1 MGVSAGASN
10 LIFSG
15 RKISIIC
22 ARDLIVSSLS
32 ILLRN
37 NICWSRMDYDYSKIS
52 EREKSLLPFGF
63 QGNVYNLSY
72 KWQEIFPG
80 TENPVKILEIGGY
93 HGGNVCSL
101 TKTYAVHTSSEIH
114 VIDPWQDYDGY
125 NEYKD
130 KQNNNYSIFIKNISK
145 LPAWDLSKIYLH
157 RMKSEDIDK
166 RFADEMFD
174 IIYIDGNHLT
184 KYVLEDSIVSLKK
197 AKKGAWII
205 WDDVFDPEVKKAVQI
220 FLHLYKDFF
229 HPDVITKNGQLFL
242 KKL

>member
-1 MGVSAGASN
+1 
-10 LIFSG
+10 
-15 RKISIIC
+15 
-22 ARDLIVSSLS
+22 
-32 ILLRN
+32 
-37 NICWSRMDYDYSKIS
+37 MDYDYSKIS

-93 HGGNVCSL
+93 HGRNVCSL

-157 RMKSEDIDK
+157 RMKSEDFRAIFMGNETIVPRPSDLSYYSWESQVCYINDSPNFKTDASSEEGLMFRNK
-166 RFADEMFD
+166 RDRKLINVNPAVASPG
-174 IIYIDGNHLT
+174 DGT
-184 KYVLEDSIVSLKK
+184 DRTEIESPQY
-197 AKKGAWII
+197 
-205 WDDVFDPEVKKAVQI
+205 
-220 FLHLYKDFF
+220 
-229 HPDVITKNGQLFL
+229 T
-242 KKL
+242 